1 MTNIQNNRYRGTENT
16 AQQSSGAT
24 EWWQNFFDD
33 DWKRFSFDAH
43 TPKLTS
49 RQVDFIIHALDLK
62 PGEKVL
68 DLCCGTGRHA
78 LELAS
83 RGFKHVIGQD
93 FCRQYLE
100 HAAKE
105 AKRMGFKLDLIESDM
120 RRIPGYGKL
129 DAIYSWHTSF
139 GYFEDERENEK
150 VADAVG
156 GALRQGGRF
165 LLDSNNRDWVLRNF
179 AEQTWHGEAPNYVLE
194 KNSFDLATSTHHG
207 EWTFVDKDGKPR
219 TRRMQIRQYSLHE
232 LAEMFARYG
241 LNYVKAWGSIEGDSF
256 TLDSR
261 RMIILFS
268 KGEVDSKSIAR
279 ELR

>member
-1 MTNIQNNRYRGTENT
+1 MTRTQNKHNNDDYGIEN
-16 AQQSSGAT
+16 QSHGGK
-24 EWWQNFFDD
+24 EWWKTFFDD
-33 DWKRFSFDAH
+33 EWKRASFDAH
-43 TPKLTS
+43 SPELTTK
-49 RQVDFIIHALDLK
+49 QVDFLIQALGLK

-68 DLCCGTGRHA
+68 DLACGIGRHA
-78 LELAS
+78 IELAS

-100 HAAKE
+100 HAETE
-105 AKRMGFKLDLIESDM
+105 AKKLGVNLDLIESDM
-120 RRIPGYGKL
+120 RRIPGYGNL

-165 LLDSNNRDWVLRNF
+165 LLDTINRDWAIRNSQ
-179 AEQTWHGEAPNYVLE
+179 AQGWHGEPPNFILE

-207 EWTFVDKDGKPR
+207 EWTFIGPEGIAR
-219 TRRMQIRQYSLHE
+219 TRRMQLRQYSLHE
-232 LAEMFARYG
+232 LVEMFARYG
-241 LNYVKAWGSIEGDSF
+241 LSYVRAWGSIDGDPM

-261 RMIILFS
+261 RMIILFVRGECS
-268 KGEVDSKSIAR
+268 KTSIAR